1 MKFSL
6 IASALLAV
14 AAAQYGAPAEES
26 CSAVVT
32 VTVTEYVPQ
41 FTLSSQSRPTNNQT
55 RTAKHTPSAPASH
68 KPTGPAPYPTT
79 AVPKPSVPAVGT
91 GYPPKPSGTASPSGT
106 GAYSAPP
113 SQFTGAASSLKV
125 GGALAAGAVAAL
137 FL

>member
-1 MKFSL
+1 MKFSI
-6 IASALLAV
+6 IASALIAV
-14 AAAQYGAPAEES
+14 AAAQYGEES

-32 VTVTEYVPQ
+32 VTITE
-41 FTLSSQSRPTNNQT
+41 TL
-55 RTAKHTPSAPASH
+55 KHTPLAPSSLPA
-68 KPTGPAPYPTT
+68 TGPAPYPTT
-79 AVPKPSVPAVGT
+79 YAPAPPVGT
-91 GYPPKPSGTASPSGT
+91 GYSSKVPLDLTKTSVGTAAPSGT